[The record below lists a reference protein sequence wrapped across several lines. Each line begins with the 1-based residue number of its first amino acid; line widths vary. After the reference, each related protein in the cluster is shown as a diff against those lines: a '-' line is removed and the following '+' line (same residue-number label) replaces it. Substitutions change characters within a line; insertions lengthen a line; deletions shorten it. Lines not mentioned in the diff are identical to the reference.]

1 MELNENPLDEN
12 QNEEVI
18 QEEQTTQETLNEEVQ
33 EEAVVEESDE
43 EVTNEDQPK
52 KKRKRGSRGG
62 SGNAKKTKE
71 LEENI
76 EKLNEELS
84 EMKDKYLRLY
94 ADFDNYRKRTNKE
107 RLELIQ
113 TASKDVIL
121 SVLPVIDD
129 FERAI
134 KVGDSDDSEEKLPEG
149 VRLIYDKMVRLLGQ
163 KGLQAM
169 ETTGETFDSDIHEA
183 LTKVPVPS
191 EDMKGK
197 IIDTVEKGYK
207 LGEKII
213 RYPKVVV
220 GQ

>member
-1 MELNENPLDEN
+1 MELNENPVDEN
-12 QNEEVI
+12 QNEELV
-18 QEEQTTQETLNEEVQ
+18 QEEQTNETSSVEENADTETTQE
-33 EEAVVEESDE
+33 AG
-43 EVTNEDQPK
+43 K

-62 SGNAKKTKE
+62 SGNAKKTQE

-76 EKLNEELS
+76 EKRNEELN

-94 ADFDNYRKRTNKE
+94 ADFDNFRKRTNKE
-107 RLELIQ
+107 RLEMIQ
-113 TASKDVIL
+113 TASKDIIL

-134 KVGDSDDSEEKLPEG
+134 KAGDGSDTEEKIPEG
-149 VRLIYDKMVRLLGQ
+149 VRLIHEKLVRILGQ
-163 KGLQAM
+163 KGLAAM
-169 ETTGETFDSDIHEA
+169 ETTGETFDSDMHEA
-183 LTKVPVPS
+183 LTKVPAPT
-191 EDMKGK
+191 EEMKGK